1 MTTTNGGQAHTMT
14 RTLIMVLVCVCVMAI
29 TLGLY
34 MGDVVGLGALLRGG
48 STDLA
53 TYSIKI
59 IPPSDA
65 GEGDEKYDSLPKDAF
80 SYITIVDAGSSGC
93 RAHVY
98 RYGKMGEMNG
108 KLYVIPKHNNKK
120 IKPGLSSFSGKPSE
134 AGASLSGLVD
144 FVKTEIPETLWSTS
158 PIMLMATA
166 GLRMLPPETSEGKPN
181 VDHDNFL

>member
-1 MTTTNGGQAHTMT
+1 
-14 RTLIMVLVCVCVMAI
+14 MAI
-29 TLGLY
+29 TVALY
-34 MGDVVGLGALLRGG
+34 MGDAIGLGMLLRGG
-48 STDLA
+48 GSTDIA
-53 TYSIKI
+53 AYNIKI
-59 IPPSDA
+59 IPSTNA

-98 RYGKMGEMNG
+98 RYSKMGDITG

-120 IKPGLSSFSGKPSE
+120 IKPGLSSFASKPSE

-144 FVKTEIPETLWSTS
+144 FVKTEIPESMWSTS

-166 GLRMLPPETSEGKPN
+166 GLRMLPPETSEGN
-181 VDHDNFL
+181 ST